1 MYVYNLA
8 FINNLTSVTLE
19 ITPVMLEVTPVTP
32 VDINY
37 IYILVCCI
45 SGCMSASPDLVRQ

>member
-8 FINNLTSVTLE
+8 FINNLTSVILE
-19 ITPVMLEVTPVTP
+19 ITPVMLEVTPVTS

-37 IYILVCCI
+37 VYIY
-45 SGCMSASPDLVRQ
+45 